1 MESFVA
7 WTRRLL
13 ALPIGLGTAG
23 TLMVLAMGGGEMA
36 KEALLALVGL
46 GGVVIGFYFGQREG

>member
-1 MESFVA
+1 MDSFVA

-23 TLMVLAMGGGEMA
+23 TLIFLAVDGGELA
-36 KEALLALVGL
+36 KEAFVTL
-46 GGVVIGFYFGQREG
+46 GVMGSFVIGFYFGQKD